1 MIVWEML
8 LAVAVL
14 ASGRSLDGIDK
25 MCIGPT
31 PWRMRVRIQIGQKS

>member
-14 ASGRSLDGIDK
+14 ASGRSLDGID
-25 MCIGPT
+25 MLCIGPT
-31 PWRMRVRIQIGQKS
+31 PWRMRVRIQMGQKS